1 MALLLDPKTQ
11 RTFAVEPELMIGRA
25 WLCGLRLDKPYVSAH
40 HATIRWAG
48 THWEVRDLGSR
59 NGTFL
64 NGAQLQPGRAY
75 ALTNGAELAF
85 GQRAESFRMTD
96 DGPPQAM
103 AIPLDGGEALVV
115 EKDVL
120 GIPSESEPEA
130 SLYRDV
136 DGLWKLEDLEG
147 NLTVLEN
154 HRTFDVA
161 SRNWRFSCPEVVG
174 STSAGGY
181 LQLPK
186 PVVLRFSVS
195 RDEEHVELFA
205 EHDGRGIDLG
215 SRTHNYILL
224 TLARIRL
231 EDVKNQVEDAGC
243 GWVYQEDLLKGLATT
258 ATQLN
263 IDIFRIRQHFAKAGL
278 QDALNVIERRP
289 RTKQLRIGTANLEIA
304 VL

>member
-1 MALLLDPKTQ
+1 MALLLDPRTQ
-11 RTFAVEPELMIGRA
+11 RTLAVEPELMIGRA
-25 WLCGLRLDKPYVSAH
+25 WLCGLRLDRPYVSAH
-40 HATIRWAG
+40 HATLRWAG

-64 NGAQLQPGRAY
+64 NGTQLQPGRAY
-75 ALTNGAELAF
+75 ALTSGAELAF
-85 GQRAESFRMTD
+85 GQRAELFRLTD

-120 GIPSESEPEA
+120 GIPSDNDPEA

-147 NLTVLEN
+147 NLVVLDN
-154 HRTFDVA
+154 HRTFQVA
-161 SRNWRFSCPEVVG
+161 ARSWRFSCPEIVG

-186 PVVLRFSVS
+186 PVLLKFSVS
-195 RDEEHVELFA
+195 RDEEHVELLA
-205 EHDGRGIDLG
+205 LHDGRSLDLG

-224 TLARIRL
+224 TLARARL
-231 EDVKNQVEDAGC
+231 EDSKNEVADPAC
-243 GWVYQEDLLKGLATT
+243 GWLYQDDLLKGLATT

-278 QDALNVIERRP
+278 QDALSIVERRP
-289 RTKQLRIGTANLEIA
+289 RSKQLRIGTGTLEI
-304 VL
+304 VLL

>member
-1 MALLLDPKTQ
+1 MALLFDPHNQ
-11 RTFAVEPELMIGRA
+11 RTLAVEPELMVGRA
-25 WLCGLRLDKPYVSAH
+25 WLCGLRLDRPYVSAH
-40 HATIRWAG
+40 HATLRWAG

-75 ALTNGAELAF
+75 ALTSGAELAF
-85 GQRAESFRMTD
+85 GQRAEIFRLLD

-120 GIPSESEPEA
+120 GVPSDSEPEA

-136 DGLWKLEDLEG
+136 DGIWKLEDLEG
-147 NLTVLEN
+147 NVVVLDN
-154 HRTFDVA
+154 HKTFQVA
-161 SRNWRFSCPEVVG
+161 ARSWRFSCPEVVG

-186 PVVLRFSVS
+186 PVLLRFAVS
-195 RDEEHVELFA
+195 RDEEHVELA
-205 EHDGRGIDLG
+205 AVHDGRTIDLG

-224 TLARIRL
+224 TLARARL
-231 EDVKNQVEDAGC
+231 EDGKNQVADAAC
-243 GWVYQEDLLKGLATT
+243 GWTYQDDLLKGLGTT

-278 QDALNVIERRP
+278 GEALSVIERRP
-289 RTKQLRIGTANLEIA
+289 RSKQLRIGTPSVEI
-304 VL
+304 VLL